1 MSDQTRTRKPSSR
14 LWLLAPYAL
23 IAVAIAGLATGW
35 VVERQRIVVELQ
47 ATAST
52 LRAQGYQ
59 VQMSEPQVRGFP
71 FRMRLSVEQF
81 HVSAPSGWA
90 IRADGLTGEANIYAL
105 GHWVLNAPAGLVITR
120 PVGGDLM
127 VRGQTIRASLAALE
141 APVWRIAV
149 EGVSLSLAPG
159 PGAAPFSLKSADR
172 LEIYTRQ
179 SPSIPN
185 AGEALI
191 RLDGGLAT
199 PGTPLGAVTGAH
211 RLNAGIALRMRRFDQ
226 YKGGS
231 WPGAWLHWARAGG
244 KIETDPTQPPGP
256 DLRLSSGPGALIFGS
271 DGRPMGSIS
280 LRVLDA
286 AGAPAK
292 DLPLSFTGGRST
304 LGAADIGPAPR
315 IF

>member
-35 VVERQRIVVELQ
+35 LVERQRIVVELQ

-59 VQMSEPQVRGFP
+59 VEMSQPQVRGFP
-71 FRMRLSVEQF
+71 FRMRLSVDQF

-105 GHWVLNAPAGLVITR
+105 GHWVLNAPTGLVITR
-120 PVGGDLM
+120 PIGGDLI
-127 VRGQTIRASLAALE
+127 VKGQTIRASLAALE

-149 EGVSLSLAPG
+149 EGVGLTLTPAQ
-159 PGAAPFSLKSADR
+159 GAAPFSLKMADR

-179 SPSIPN
+179 SPNITN

-191 RLDGGLAT
+191 RLDGGVTT
-199 PGTPLGAVTGAH
+199 PGTTLGDVTGAH
-211 RLNAGIALRMRRFDQ
+211 RLNGAVALRMRRFDQ

-231 WPGAWLHWARAGG
+231 WAGAWLHWARAGG
-244 KIETDPTQPPGP
+244 KIETDATAPPGP
-256 DLRLSSGPGALIFGS
+256 DLRLGTGAGELIFGS
-271 DGRPMGSIS
+271 DGRPMGAVSMR
-280 LRVLDA
+280 LLDA
-286 AGAPAK
+286 KGSVAK